1 MAGCDP
7 LTEQQIR
14 RMEEGCTGA
23 YKLRDRCFMVMAE
36 TTGYRVSELLS
47 LTIADVWDGKR
58 IKDSVH
64 VKATY
69 MKKQVA
75 RDPVP
80 LHPDGKHAILM
91 WLTALQQALESLRPT
106 CPLFRSRKSKAKERA
121 CSREHMWYVI
131 KKTAVSVGIH
141 LHVGCHS
148 FRKALAIRCYRA
160 FKKDLLLVHAVLGHQ
175 QMSSTEVYLRGALK
189 ASEVKR
195 AFLLPWP
202 TRKRVAIA

>member
-7 LTEQQIR
+7 LTDQQMR
-14 RMEEGCTGA
+14 RMEAGCTGT
-23 YKLRDRCFMVMAE
+23 YHLRDRCFMVMAE

-64 VKATY
+64 VKARH
-69 MKKQVA
+69 MKKRVP

-80 LHPDGKHAILM
+80 LHPDCKHVILA
-91 WLTALQQALESLRPT
+91 WLTALQQALGSLPLT
-106 CPLFRSRKSKAKERA
+106 CPLFRSRKSKARPRA

-141 LHVGCHS
+141 LRVGCHS

-160 FKKDLLLVHAVLGHQ
+160 FKKDLLLVQAVLGHKQ
-175 QMSSTEVYLRGALK
+175 VSSTEVYLRGALK

-195 AFLLPWP
+195 AFLLPR
-202 TRKRVAIA
+202 TARARLA

>member
-7 LTEQQIR
+7 LTDQQIR
-14 RMEEGCTGA
+14 RMEAGCTGT
-23 YKLRDRCFMVMAE
+23 YKLRDRCFMLMAE

-58 IKDSVH
+58 LKESVH
-64 VKATY
+64 VKAKH
-69 MKKQVA
+69 MKKQVP

-80 LHPDGKHAILM
+80 LHPDCKHAILA
-91 WLTALQQALESLRPT
+91 WLSALRQALGSLPPN
-106 CPLFRSRKSKAKERA
+106 CPLFRSRKSKMKNRA

-141 LHVGCHS
+141 LRVGCHS

-160 FKKDLLLVHAVLGHQ
+160 FKKDLLLVQAVLGHKQ
-175 QMSSTEVYLRGALK
+175 VSSTEVYLRGALK

-195 AFLLPWP
+195 AFLLPRSARP
-202 TRKRVAIA
+202 QMA